1 MTIDIAAEY
10 EKLED
15 ERLEFE
21 GVEPKLSSRSDIH
34 AFILLNQLLPE
45 TGRMISAAEHDQ
57 IWLDVDIDEL
67 AEVATVDHIRQLEA
81 CGVHYNSDYD
91 SLYMFV

>member
-15 ERLEFE
+15 ERLKFE
-21 GVEPKLSSRSDIH
+21 DVDPKLSSRPDIH
-34 AFILLNQLLPE
+34 AFILLNQLLP
-45 TGRMISAAEHDQ
+45 GNRDMVSAAGHDQ
-57 IWLDVDIDEL
+57 IWLDVDLEAL

-81 CGVHYNSDYD
+81 CGVHYDSDYD

>member
-15 ERLEFE
+15 ERLKFE
-21 GVEPKLSSRSDIH
+21 DVDPKLSSRPDIH
-34 AFILLNQLLPE
+34 AFILLNQLLP
-45 TGRMISAAEHDQ
+45 GNRDMVSASEHDQ
-57 IWLDVDIDEL
+57 IWLDVDLEAL

-81 CGVHYNSDYD
+81 CGVHYDSDYD